1 MKKNFFFLT
10 FFLLIGCSSN
20 TSTTTKIS
28 CPDVFFAAE
37 HTKYINS
44 NTMPISI
51 DNLSYSADINNYAF
65 NSDCLII
72 DDIIQAELSL
82 LFIVNPYQAKISELS
97 LPFYV
102 AILDERNE
110 LVDMQY
116 YQVEGNLKSDP
127 ETKKYIE
134 TELTKSI
141 TIQMPLEV
149 DQVNSRNILIVG
161 FMLDK
166 KKLEILN

>member
-1 MKKNFFFLT
+1 M
-10 FFLLIGCSSN
+10 
-20 TSTTTKIS
+20 
-28 CPDVFFAAE
+28 
-37 HTKYINS
+37 
-44 NTMPISI
+44 
-51 DNLSYSADINNYAF
+51 
-65 NSDCLII
+65 
-72 DDIIQAELSL
+72 
-82 LFIVNPYQAKISELS
+82 LFIVKPYQAKESALS

-116 YQVEGNLKSDP
+116 YQVEGNLKNDP

-134 TELTKSI
+134 TELTNSI
-141 TIQMPLEV
+141 IVQMPLLV
-149 DQVNSRNILIVG
+149 DQGNSRNILIVG